1 MGAVQKGH
9 SSMYGVGRWQGPS
22 GVSAKRLQQKNNAKL
37 VGTLGNCTFGFGT
50 IKSECKRMPDAHD
63 HIGVDPW
70 TLGGEGI

>member
-1 MGAVQKGH
+1 MP
-9 SSMYGVGRWQGPS
+9 R
-22 GVSAKRLQQKNNAKL
+22 
-37 VGTLGNCTFGFGT
+37 NCTFGFGT